1 MRIGTFPAK
10 MQGVVSVFN
19 KFVFINHS
27 GLVITNIIPGGCKDF
42 VFFGVSMENAA
53 LTEKDFALKD
63 NCSVFI
69 PRERLKV

>member
-1 MRIGTFPAK
+1 

-27 GLVITNIIPGGCKDF
+27 GLVITNIIPCGYKDF
-42 VFFGVSMENAA
+42 VFSGVFMENVA
-53 LTEKDFALKD
+53 LLEKDFPLRN

>member
-1 MRIGTFPAK
+1 MRIGAFPAK

-19 KFVFINHS
+19 KLVGINHS
-27 GLVITNIIPGGCKDF
+27 GLVITNIPGGYKDF
-42 VFFGVSMENAA
+42 VFFGVFMENAA

-63 NCSVFI
+63 NYSVFI